1 MKVMFISDIHGSYYW
16 ANRAIE
22 KYHEEKADKLII
34 LGDILYHGPR
44 NDLPKNYNCKKVIAL
59 LNPLKK
65 DIIAVRGNCDSEV
78 DTLVLDMPIQAPYTY
93 VVAEGLKIVTTHG
106 HYVET
111 DEAKDKMAKALKADI
126 FISGH
131 VHINVLEKRGNT
143 VFLNPGSPSLS
154 KREDNRATVA
164 VLEDKTIKIIDIDT
178 DEVIMTLTL

>member
-1 MKVMFISDIHGSYYW
+1 MTLKYVRTIIQSTYFREWGGKMENYVVTIAREYGSGG
-16 ANRAIE
+16 R
-22 KYHEEKADKLII
+22 
-34 LGDILYHGPR
+34 
-44 NDLPKNYNCKKVIAL
+44 
-59 LNPLKK
+59 
-65 DIIAVRGNCDSEV
+65 IIAKKLAEKLNACSMPVVICRGNCDSEV